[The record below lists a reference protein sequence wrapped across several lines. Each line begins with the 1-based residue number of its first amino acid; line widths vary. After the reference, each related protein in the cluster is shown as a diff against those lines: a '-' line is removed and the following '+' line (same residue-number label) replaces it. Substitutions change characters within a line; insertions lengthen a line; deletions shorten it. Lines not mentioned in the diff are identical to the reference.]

1 MFWALLLIEFTCF
14 RFMMSFALKD
24 GGGGKRPRTKEYKVP
39 FRRVKDEEIEVAPE
53 LADNSYEATF
63 GESGWGAKVRLR

>member
-1 MFWALLLIEFTCF
+1 MYPLH
-14 RFMMSFALKD
+14 SFIRTRSGQD

-63 GESGWGAKVRLR
+63 GESGWGAKVRPR

>member
-1 MFWALLLIEFTCF
+1 MNSRVSASFF
-14 RFMMSFALKD
+14 RSHSVGLGQD
-24 GGGGKRPRTKEYKVP
+24 GGGGKRPRTKEYKMP